1 MISEMRET
9 TESKLFFLASIHKP
23 LIPSSNKFGRDNM
36 DNSNELSFYVAISED
51 PKKEW
56 WTKNWELTLP

>member
-1 MISEMRET
+1 
-9 TESKLFFLASIHKP
+9 
-23 LIPSSNKFGRDNM
+23 M